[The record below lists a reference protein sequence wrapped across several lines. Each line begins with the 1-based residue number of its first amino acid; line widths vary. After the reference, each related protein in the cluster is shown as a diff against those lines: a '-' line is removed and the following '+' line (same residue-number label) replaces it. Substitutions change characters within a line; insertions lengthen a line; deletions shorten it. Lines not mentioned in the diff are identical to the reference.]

1 MIETSHWSHS
11 TENSRFVGGR
21 SPGKK
26 SYLAPFSRY
35 LHIYARSH
43 DLMHILNID
52 TLAGPRMFSRSFLD
66 VEWSIYGG
74 SSPRQKVVSCTI

>member
-11 TENSRFVGGR
+11 TEHSRFMGGR
-21 SPGKK
+21 LPDKK

-35 LHIYARSH
+35 LHIYARIH

-52 TLAGPRMFSRSFLD
+52 TSAGPIIFSWSYLD
-66 VEWSIYGG
+66 VE
-74 SSPRQKVVSCTI
+74 